1 MDNVLVVGASS
12 GIGRATALRL
22 AGRYRVF
29 AMARRADRLEALTT
43 EGIVPV
49 AFDVTRFDEITP
61 TLKDLA
67 KEYGRFQALIY
78 CAGVQNLKP
87 LRMLKATDLETIFAV
102 NTYAPALF
110 AQAFAAR
117 AVHTKENPSMV
128 FVSSIAAQRPE
139 PGILAYSASKAALDN
154 MVKGLA
160 KEVAPIRVNGVA
172 PGFLRT
178 EMTKRFA
185 HVYDEAFVERVEKSY
200 PLGLG
205 SVENVAALIDFLVS
219 DDAAYLTGEI
229 IRIDGGGAL

>member
-22 AGRYRVF
+22 ASSCRVF
-29 AMARRADRLEALTT
+29 AMARRAERLEELTA

-49 AFDVTRFDEITP
+49 VFDVTRFDEIAP
-61 TLKDLA
+61 TLKALA
-67 KEYGRFQALIY
+67 KEHGRFRALVY
-78 CAGVQNLKP
+78 CAGVQNIKP
-87 LRMLKATDLETIFAV
+87 LRMLKAADLEAIFAV

-117 AVHTKENPSMV
+117 AVHTKENPAMV

-139 PGILAYSASKAALDN
+139 PGILAYGASKAALDN
-154 MVKGLA
+154 LVKGLA
-160 KEVAPIRVNGVA
+160 KELAPIRVNGVA

-178 EMTKRFA
+178 EMTERFA
-185 HVYDEAFVERVEKSY
+185 HVYDEAFVERIEKSY

-205 SVENVAALIDFLVS
+205 SAEDVAALVAFLLS